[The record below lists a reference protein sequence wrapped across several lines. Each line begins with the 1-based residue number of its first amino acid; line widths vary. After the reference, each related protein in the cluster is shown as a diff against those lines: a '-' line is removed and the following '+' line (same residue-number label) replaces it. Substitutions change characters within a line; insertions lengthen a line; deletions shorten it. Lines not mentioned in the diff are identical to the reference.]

1 MAANGKTLEYLL
13 KEGIVRTVAEN
24 SDWVVVR
31 TFTNQ
36 RGTQSTAA
44 QTSEYAI
51 KLSDLLAGL
60 EESADITA
68 LEAIVIAQG
77 LDITTLQGA
86 VASLQGDMA
95 TAQGDIGAL
104 QGDVTTLEGRVD
116 AIATNVYIDNAAAL
130 LGGLVAGQLYS
141 TPTGEVRI
149 VI

>member
-13 KEGIVRTVAEN
+13 KEGIVRTIAEN

-31 TFTNQ
+31 TFTNP
-36 RGTQSTAA
+36 RGTQATAA

-68 LEAIVIAQG
+68 LENIVTTQG
-77 LDITTLQGA
+77 LNITTLQGE
-86 VASLQGDMA
+86 
-95 TAQGDIGAL
+95 
-104 QGDVTTLEGRVD
+104 VTTLEGRVD
-116 AIATNVYIDNAAAL
+116 AIATNIYIDNATAL
-130 LGGLVAGQLYS
+130 LGGLLVGQFYS